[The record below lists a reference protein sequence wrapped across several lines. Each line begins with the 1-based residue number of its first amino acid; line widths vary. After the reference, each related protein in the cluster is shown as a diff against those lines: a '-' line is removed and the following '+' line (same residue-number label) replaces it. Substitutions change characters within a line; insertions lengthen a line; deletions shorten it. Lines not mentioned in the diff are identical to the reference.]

1 MGVAIVIGAFLVMV
15 GLLGFGVAIKD
26 GLFRIA
32 EIMNLRWR

>member
-1 MGVAIVIGAFLVMV
+1 MNDLVLALAVVFGLASIGS
-15 GLLGFGVAIKD
+15 GIRD